1 MAWDD
6 AYRAFLKGLEE
17 ETGKPVVTCGDFN
30 VAHEE
35 IDLKNP
41 KSNRGNA
48 GFSDEERGKFTELL
62 GAGFTDTFRL
72 LHPDEAGATAGGAI
86 ASTHAR
92 TTQVGASTISW

>member
-1 MAWDD
+1 MTE
-6 AYRAFLKGLEE
+6 LER

-62 GAGFTDTFRL
+62 NAGFTDTARGKPRRRGRL
-72 LHPDEAGATAGGAI
+72 QLVELPL
-86 ASTHAR
+86 
-92 TTQVGASTISW
+92 

>member
-1 MAWDD
+1 MSA
-6 AYRAFLKGLEE
+6 LER

-62 GAGFTDTFRL
+62 NAGFTDTWRAPILTSRRL
-72 LHPDEAGATAGGAI
+72 QLVELPL
-86 ASTHAR
+86 
-92 TTQVGASTISW
+92 

>member
-6 AYRAFLKGLEE
+6 AYRGFLNALER

-41 KSNRGNA
+41 KSNRGN
-48 GFSDEERGKFTELL
+48 RC
-62 GAGFTDTFRL
+62 
-72 LHPDEAGATAGGAI
+72 
-86 ASTHAR
+86 
-92 TTQVGASTISW
+92 V